1 MSPQLKFNWL
11 DLVSLLIIIRVIY
24 IAVSKGFVVEFFKII
39 ATLAGIFFSFQFY
52 TDLGNFFLN
61 HLPFLGKDV
70 AFLLG
75 FVLIFSVIWL
85 LIRYLRTILTFLF
98 KVEPH
103 TIIER
108 WFSLFLGIL
117 RASLLISLMLFGI
130 YLLNTEYLN
139 RSSETSLSFHLLRK
153 FAPKTYLF
161 IGNSLSKVF
170 PKIETNSQNL
180 DNFL

>member
-117 RASLLISLMLFGI
+117 RTSLLISLMLLEFI
-130 YLLNTEYLN
+130 YLTQNILIEVQK
-139 RSSETSLSFHLLRK
+139 LL
-153 FAPKTYLF
+153 
-161 IGNSLSKVF
+161 
-170 PKIETNSQNL
+170 
-180 DNFL
+180 